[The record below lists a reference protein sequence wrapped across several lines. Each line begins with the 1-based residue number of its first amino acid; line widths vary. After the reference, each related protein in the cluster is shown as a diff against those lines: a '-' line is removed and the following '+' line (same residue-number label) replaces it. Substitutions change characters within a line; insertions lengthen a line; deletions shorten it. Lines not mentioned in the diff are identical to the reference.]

1 MSVKNE
7 KYDFDYFLETVGNE
21 GRYQRRFN
29 VLFNCIYPAIVTAIY
44 YSINISLAVPDHWC
58 KVPGR
63 TPNVSVEEWKLLTI
77 PWTNDSIGNIEF
89 SKCEMYSTN
98 GSGVILGCQ
107 YGWEYDTTWFEKT
120 LTSQHD
126 WVCDKSSYV
135 TDAFTFLTIGDVLGS
150 FVFGQLGDTLG
161 RRPIFLFSTLSV
173 LIGRILDLYTS
184 SYWLLMILFLIG
196 NLPSNSVYQAPE
208 VILMEISEPEKTSTI
223 AIINQIFYSLGYG
236 IMPLIFWLVKD
247 WVTFSLIITVPLIA
261 YLFLYTFM
269 IESPRWLLNRGKTDR
284 CIKELVKIAMVN
296 GRKIPKGMFKLLKS
310 LEPEIEK
317 TYGIMSLFSTPRL
330 AKVTIFLLIQG
341 SSHMILYVLMYLNLN
356 NLGGNPFMNYFWQAI
371 GEIPGQLFGKYLCD
385 NIGRKWSRFVSFFV
399 VLSMNIAMV
408 YFVTARDT
416 ESIVGVILFILKM
429 FLGLIQYSMN
439 VGTMEMYPTALRQT
453 GVALNYTVGCLASLA
468 CPFFVYLATDYGKG
482 FPYVILAVFSLI
494 GFLASLFL
502 PETLHQIP
510 PETVK
515 DADEL
520 IGRQSMFYFPKN
532 NNNRTSPREGNRH
545 L

>member
-77 PWTNDSIGNIEF
+77 PWKNDSIGNIEF

-98 GSGVILGCQ
+98 GSRSILGCQ

-408 YFVTARDT
+408 YFVT
-416 ESIVGVILFILKM
+416 
-429 FLGLIQYSMN
+429 
-439 VGTMEMYPTALRQT
+439 
-453 GVALNYTVGCLASLA
+453 
-468 CPFFVYLATDYGKG
+468 
-482 FPYVILAVFSLI
+482 VFS
-494 GFLASLFL
+494 
-502 PETLHQIP
+502 E
-510 PETVK
+510 
-515 DADEL
+515 
-520 IGRQSMFYFPKN
+520 RY
-532 NNNRTSPREGNRH
+532 
-545 L
+545 